1 MPVQGAQSVGGIK
14 WKQVVAP
21 PNSQSERDEIPEVEF
36 EEKKELKPDV
46 SITSMT
52 GRNTS
57 FYSDSFSN
65 LWKKKLNRSA

>member
-1 MPVQGAQSVGGIK
+1 MPVQGAQSVGGIE

-46 SITSMT
+46 SLTSVT

-57 FYSDSFSN
+57 FYWNSFS
-65 LWKKKLNRSA
+65 KLLKL